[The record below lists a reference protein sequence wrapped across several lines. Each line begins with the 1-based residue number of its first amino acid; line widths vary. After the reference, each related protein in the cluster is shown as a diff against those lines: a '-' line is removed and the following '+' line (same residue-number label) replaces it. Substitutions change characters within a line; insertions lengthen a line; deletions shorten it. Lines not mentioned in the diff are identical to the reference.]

1 MFRELGYERASMSEI
16 AARLGGS
23 KATLYGYFP
32 SKEDLFATAMLESH
46 AEDIR
51 KFISKLDTSRED
63 VSNVLEEFGRSYLEF
78 NSAPELLDNK
88 RNALA
93 QGAHSPLGPI
103 LYERGPK
110 HSSGQ
115 LTAYLEHLM
124 ETGRLRRS
132 DPEIAALHL
141 RGLLEAG
148 IVEPSLYGAKP
159 LLTIEHAASLAVEVF
174 LRAYGETEK
183 NDNGLAASSGTR
195 TSDI

>member
-1 MFRELGYERASMSEI
+1 MSEI

-46 AEDIR
+46 AEDIQ

-141 RGLLEAG
+141 QGLLEAG

-174 LRAYGETEK
+174 LRAYGGVAR
-183 NDNGLAASSGTR
+183 NDDGAAASSGTR
-195 TSDI
+195 TSDT